1 MRECQLMTIKFT
13 WKDGCKPLGSSFI
26 GTSPEFEMAMYTVCF
41 LAGGGHDVHL
51 DMDDYDVI
59 LKIHCYGRNNEYI
72 GSCYP
77 QAV

>member
-1 MRECQLMTIKFT
+1 MTIKFT
-13 WKDGCKPLGSSFI
+13 WKSGCKPMGSSFI
-26 GTSPEFEMAMYTVCF
+26 GTSPEFELAMYTVCF
-41 LAGGGHDVHL
+41 LAGGGQDVHL

-59 LKIHCYGRNNEYI
+59 IKIHCYGRNNEYI